1 MLEGPFHSLE
11 VRAPLLDQ
19 KVVELAARIPS
30 SLKIRGGTGKLCLRK
45 LAARRLP
52 REVVRAKKSGFAP
65 PLAAWIRGPLYPLVR
80 ERLAGGALS
89 SLLDLDGARRL
100 LEEHKAGRRDWARPL
115 WLLFV
120 LASWADARRPAGI
133 AT

>member
-1 MLEGPFHSLE
+1 MGGFHH
-11 VRAPLLDQ
+11 
-19 KVVELAARIPS
+19 
-30 SLKIRGGTGKLCLRK
+30 T
-45 LAARRLP
+45 RLTRTP
-52 REVVRAKKSGFAP
+52 RPERERV
-65 PLAAWIRGPLYPLVR
+65 AAWIRGPLYPLVR

-89 SLLDLDGARRL
+89 SLLDLDVARRL